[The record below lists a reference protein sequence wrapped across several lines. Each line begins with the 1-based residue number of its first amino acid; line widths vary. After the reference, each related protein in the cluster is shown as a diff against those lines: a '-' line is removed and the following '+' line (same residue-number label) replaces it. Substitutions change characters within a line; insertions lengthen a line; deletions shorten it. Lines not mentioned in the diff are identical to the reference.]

1 MSGLGGMFRNAANG
15 ARKLREEAEKVAAKT
30 MEGAEQLKEAILGE
44 EDGVGEDVRE
54 NEDGEEVPLDE
65 REEMAESAVEAMAGI
80 CGVMRVVE
88 DVGEVVEALEQR
100 EQPPHVIAQ
109 GVIESLSPQ
118 QDDDDSIRAFFRG
131 ILYVGMGLLVP
142 ETAMPGPKLH
152 KAPKKGKK
160 GR

>member
-1 MSGLGGMFRNAANG
+1 MFRNAANG
-15 ARKLREEAEKVAAKT
+15 ARKLREEAEKVAADT
-30 MEGAEQLKEAILGE
+30 MEGAEQLKEAILG
-44 EDGVGEDVRE
+44 
-54 NEDGEEVPLDE
+54 GEEEEVEGAPDDGAPLDE

-142 ETAMPGPKLH
+142 EAAMPGPRLH